1 MDILARIKRCALLGN
16 VRFTYK
22 AEGERILDNL
32 SELEVYESLVNANRI
47 EKRIRSVRRSR
58 RSKADY
64 LYIIKSPTVRGEI
77 VYTKGKIVDDH
88 GVEIYYLLISAKLA
102 E

>member
-1 MDILARIKRCALLGN
+1 MDILARIKRCVLLRQ

-22 AEGERILDNL
+22 AESERIVDNL
-32 SELEVYESLVNANRI
+32 SELEVYESLVNAKRI
-47 EKRIRSVRRSR
+47 EKRIRSVRGRSN
-58 RSKADY
+58 KADY
-64 LYIIKSPTVRGEI
+64 LYVIKSPTVRGEI
-77 VYTKGKIVDDH
+77 VYTKGKIVDEQ